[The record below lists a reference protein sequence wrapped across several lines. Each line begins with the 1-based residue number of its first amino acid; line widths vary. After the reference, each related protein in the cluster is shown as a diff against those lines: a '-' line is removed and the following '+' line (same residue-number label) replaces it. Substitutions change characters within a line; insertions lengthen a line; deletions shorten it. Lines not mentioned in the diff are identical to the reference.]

1 VGRSLSTA
9 ARSVLAHAALEAHAL
24 GHERVGAEH
33 VLLVL
38 AEDSD
43 TAAGRALAAL
53 DVDAAELRDE
63 LDGRAGLASLGIDL
77 DEVRRR
83 IEDVFGPGAL
93 ARNGSPPR
101 PLGRRLL
108 AQARREARAAGC
120 KQVGPEHLL
129 LAAAGTG
136 DAAGL
141 LRSRG
146 VSAERLR
153 RALRQP

>member
-1 VGRSLSTA
+1 MRRRLSPA
-9 ARSVLAHAALEAHAL
+9 ACTVLARAELEAYVFGHA
-24 GHERVGAEH
+24 RVGAEH

-38 AEDSD
+38 AEDHD
-43 TAAGRALAAL
+43 TATGRALAAL

-63 LDGRAGLASLGIDL
+63 LDGRAGLARLGIDL

-83 IEDVFGPGAL
+83 VEDAFGPGAL
-93 ARNGSPPR
+93 ARNGSKPR
-101 PLGRRLL
+101 PLRRRLV

-120 KQVGPEHLL
+120 RHVGPEHLL

-136 DAAGL
+136 HVAGL

-153 RALRQP
+153 VALRQP